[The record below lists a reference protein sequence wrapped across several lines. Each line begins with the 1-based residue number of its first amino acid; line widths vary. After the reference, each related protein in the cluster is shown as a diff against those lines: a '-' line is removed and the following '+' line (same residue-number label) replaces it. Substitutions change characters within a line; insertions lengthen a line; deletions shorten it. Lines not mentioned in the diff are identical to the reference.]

1 MEELNEKQEK
11 WINEKESILRKWIDT
26 YWPLDDQKWKIV
38 IEKVAIWV
46 DSSKQNPIVRKRFLD
61 LLEEYE
67 LKEKKK
73 GLLQVRA

>member
-38 IEKVAIWV
+38 IEKVAKWV

-67 LKEKKK
+67 LKEKKE
-73 GLLQVRA
+73 GAVAS

>member
-26 YWPLDDQKWKIV
+26 YWPLDDRKWKIV

-46 DSSKQNPIVRKRFLD
+46 DSSKQNPIVRKRLLD

-67 LKEKKK
+67 LKEKKE
-73 GLLQVRA
+73 GAVAS

>member
-26 YWPLDDQKWKIV
+26 YWPLDDRKWKIV

-46 DSSKQNPIVRKRFLD
+46 DSSKQNPIVRKRLLD

-67 LKEKKK
+67 LKEKKE
-73 GLLQVRA
+73 GVVAS

>member
-67 LKEKKK
+67 LKEKKE
-73 GLLQVRA
+73 GAVAS